1 MKMKKIFQK
10 PGHATERLRR
20 LAELTPA
27 PLSARDPVA
36 FAAALQVL
44 G

>member
-1 MKMKKIFQK
+1 MMKIYNKSKRV
-10 PGHATERLRR
+10 TERICR
-20 LAELTPA
+20 LVELKPA
-27 PLSARDPVA
+27 SLSARDPVA

>member
-1 MKMKKIFQK
+1 MMKIYNRSKRV
-10 PGHATERLRR
+10 TERLRR
-20 LAELTPA
+20 LAELKPTS
-27 PLSARDPVA
+27 LSDRDPVA

>member
-1 MKMKKIFQK
+1 MKRIYKKPQRV
-10 PGHATERLRR
+10 AERFRG
-20 LAELTPA
+20 LAELKPA
-27 PLSARDPVA
+27 SLSARDAVA

>member
-1 MKMKKIFQK
+1 MMKIYNRSKRV
-10 PGHATERLRR
+10 TERLR
-20 LAELTPA
+20 LAELKPTS
-27 PLSARDPVA
+27 LSDRDPVA

>member
-1 MKMKKIFQK
+1 MKKIYK
-10 PGHATERLRR
+10 KSKRVAERLRR
-20 LAELTPA
+20 LSELNP
-27 PLSARDPVA
+27 PSLSARDPVA